1 MSTTSEHLPQ
11 HGVGVHE
18 DHQLAARRLPA
29 GVEPEQF
36 ARFLDQLASDLV
48 PGRVLTSWEAVS
60 EYRDPYAF
68 ADWDDYTGSTVVLPR
83 STEEVQA
90 VVRAANAHRI
100 PLWTLSQGRNNGYG
114 GPAPRV
120 AGSVVV
126 SLREMNQVVE
136 INEELAYAV
145 VEPGVRWFDLYDAI
159 TAGGHS
165 LFASIADLGWG
176 SVVGNSM
183 DNGITYGPQGQD
195 FGAPC
200 GLEVVLADGS
210 VLRTGMGAMPDNKT
224 WHLYKRGL
232 GPTLDPL
239 FIQSNYGIV
248 TRMGVWLHPKPEA
261 LHPFFVKADTED
273 ALGPLLDTL
282 RRLRLDGTIQGIPS
296 FRNTLLLASVL
307 TRRSEWTDSDGPLDD
322 ETIDRISR
330 ETGIG
335 RWSGRGC
342 LWGDRV
348 VVEHHFA
355 KVKRAFEQIP
365 GVEVT
370 GEPIDPE
377 DLPNRKHYAERIF
390 GGVPNM
396 DILNVVG
403 WYGGSDNGG
412 HVGFAPVVALTSEE
426 GIKANRF
433 LRDLVE
439 REAGLDYQ
447 VAMFNVSARVMVNVV
462 MMLFDASDEAQ
473 TKRAYDTCKLMVREA
488 GKHGMGEYRAHLDFM
503 DLASDQ
509 YSFGDHAYRRFVEK
523 IKDAVDPNGIL
534 SPGRHGIW
542 PQGMRLSAGA

>member
-1 MSTTSEHLPQ
+1 MSTDLAAQDATPARHLP
-11 HGVGVHE
+11 
-18 DHQLAARRLPA
+18 P

-36 ARFLDQLASDLV
+36 DRFLAQLAEAL
-48 PGRVLTSWEAVS
+48 PAERILTTEAALR
-60 EYRDPYAF
+60 EYRDPYAYET
-68 ADWDDYTGSTVVLPR
+68 WDDYTASAAVLPT

-90 VVRAANAHRI
+90 VVRAANEHRI
-100 PLWTLSQGRNNGYG
+100 PLYTHSQGRNNGYG

-120 AGSVVV
+120 RGSVVV
-126 SLREMNQVVE
+126 SLREMNKVLE
-136 INEELAYAV
+136 INEDLAYAV
-145 VEPGVRWFDLYDAI
+145 VEPGVRWFDLYDALE
-159 TAGGHS
+159 AGGHQ

-176 SVVGNSM
+176 SVVGNAM

-200 GLEVVLADGS
+200 GMEVVLADGS
-210 VLRTGMGAMPDNKT
+210 LLRTGMGAMEGNKT

-248 TRMGVWLHPKPEA
+248 TKMGVWLYPKPEV
-261 LHPFFVKADTED
+261 LHPWNVKAETED

-296 FRNTLLLASVL
+296 LRNTLLLASVL
-307 TRRSEWTDSDGPLDD
+307 TRRSEWTDSEAPLDD
-322 ETIDRISR
+322 ATIDRIAQ

-335 RWSGRGC
+335 RWSGRGA

-348 VVEHHFA
+348 VVEHNFA
-355 KVKRAFEQIP
+355 KVKAAFEAIP
-365 GVEVT
+365 GVRVT
-370 GEPIDPE
+370 GEPIPFAE
-377 DLPNRKHYAERIF
+377 VPQRQSYAERIV

-396 DILNVVG
+396 DIYNVVG

-412 HVGFAPVVALTSEE
+412 HLSFSPVVALSSEDGVE
-426 GIKANRF
+426 ANRF
-433 LRDLVE
+433 LRDLIE

-447 VAMFNVSARVMVNVV
+447 VAMFNVSARSMVNVV
-462 MMLFDASDEAQ
+462 MMIFDASDEVQ

-488 GKHGMGEYRAHLDFM
+488 GKLGMGEYRAHLDFM

-509 YSFGDHAYRRFVEK
+509 FAFNDHAYRRFVEK

-534 SPGRHGIW
+534 APGRHGIW
-542 PQGMRLSAGA
+542 PASMRLRTDA

>member
-1 MSTTSEHLPQ
+1 MSTDLAPQGATPARHLP
-11 HGVGVHE
+11 
-18 DHQLAARRLPA
+18 P

-36 ARFLDQLASDLV
+36 DRFLAQLADVL
-48 PGRVLTSWEAVS
+48 PPERVLTGEAELR
-60 EYRDPYAF
+60 EYRDPYAY
-68 ADWDDYTGSTVVLPR
+68 ADWDDYTASVAVLPT

-90 VVRAANAHRI
+90 VVRAANEHRI
-100 PLWTLSQGRNNGYG
+100 PLYTHSQGRNNGYG

-120 AGSVVV
+120 RGSAVI
-126 SLREMNQVVE
+126 SLREMNKVLE
-136 INEELAYAV
+136 INEDLAYAV
-145 VEPGVRWFDLYDAI
+145 VEPGVRWFDLYDALD
-159 TAGGHS
+159 AGGHQ

-200 GLEVVLADGS
+200 GMEVVLADGS
-210 VLRTGMGAMPDNKT
+210 LLRTGMGAMEDNKT

-232 GPTLDPL
+232 GPVLDPL

-248 TRMGVWLHPKPEA
+248 TRMGVWLHPKPQVM
-261 LHPFFVKADTED
+261 HPWFVKADREE

-296 FRNTLLLASVL
+296 IRNTLLLASVL
-307 TRRSEWTDSDGPLDD
+307 TRRSEWTDSGAPLDD
-322 ETIDRISR
+322 ATIDRIAE

-335 RWSGRGC
+335 RWSGRGS

-348 VVEHHFA
+348 VVEYNFA
-355 KVKRAFEQIP
+355 KVKAAFEQIP

-370 GEPIDPE
+370 GELIEFADVA
-377 DLPNRKHYAERIF
+377 DRKHYAERIV

-396 DILNVVG
+396 DIYNVVG

-412 HVGFAPVVALTSEE
+412 HISFSPVVALTSEDGVE
-426 GIKANRF
+426 ANRF
-433 LRDLVE
+433 LRDLIE

-447 VAMFNVSARVMVNVV
+447 VAMFNVSARSMVNVV
-462 MMLFDASDEAQ
+462 MMIFDASDEAQ
-473 TKRAYDTCKLMVREA
+473 TRRAYDACKLMVREA
-488 GKHGMGEYRAHLDFM
+488 GKRGMGEYRAHLDFM

-509 YSFGDHAYRRFVEK
+509 FAFNDHAYRRFGEK

-534 SPGRHGIW
+534 APGRHGIW
-542 PQGMRLSAGA
+542 PASMRLRTDA

>member
-1 MSTTSEHLPQ
+1 MSTDLVAQ
-11 HGVGVHE
+11 E
-18 DHQLAARRLPA
+18 DAQPGRRLPP
-29 GVEPEQF
+29 GVEPAQF
-36 ARFLDQLASDLV
+36 DGFLAQVGEALPSD
-48 PGRVLTSWEAVS
+48 RILTSEAALR

-68 ADWDDYTGSTVVLPR
+68 ADWDDFTASAAVLPT

-90 VVRAANAHRI
+90 VVRAANRHRI
-100 PLWTLSQGRNNGYG
+100 PLYTHSQGRNNGYG

-120 AGSVVV
+120 RGSVVI
-126 SLREMNQVVE
+126 SLREMNKVLE
-136 INEELAYAV
+136 INEDLAYAV
-145 VEPGVRWFDLYDAI
+145 VEPGVRWFDLYDALEK
-159 TAGGHS
+159 GGHR

-200 GLEVVLADGS
+200 GMEVVLADGS
-210 VLRTGMGAMPDNKT
+210 LLRTGMGAMEGNKT

-248 TRMGVWLHPKPEA
+248 TRMGVWLYPKPE
-261 LHPFFVKADTED
+261 LIHPWFVKADEEE

-282 RRLRLDGTIQGIPS
+282 RRLRLDGTVQGVPS
-296 FRNTLLLASVL
+296 LRNTLLLASVL
-307 TRRSEWTDSDGPLDD
+307 TRRNEWTDSQDPLDD
-322 ETIDRISR
+322 ATIDRIAQ

-335 RWSGRGC
+335 RWSGRGA

-348 VVEHHFA
+348 VVEHNFA
-355 KVKRAFEQIP
+355 KVKAAFEQIP
-365 GVEVT
+365 GVSVT
-370 GEPIDPE
+370 GEPIPFGE
-377 DLPNRKHYAERIF
+377 VPQRTNYAEKIV

-412 HVGFAPVVALTSEE
+412 HLSFSPVVALTSED
-426 GIKANRF
+426 GVAANRF
-433 LRDLVE
+433 LRELIE

-447 VAMFNVSARVMVNVV
+447 VAMFNVSARSMVNVV
-462 MMLFDASDEAQ
+462 MMIFDASDEVQ
-473 TKRAYDTCKLMVREA
+473 TRRAHEAVKLMVEEA
-488 GKHGMGEYRAHLDFM
+488 GKRGMGEYRAHLDFM

-509 YSFGDHAYRRFVEK
+509 FGFGDHAYRRFVEK

-534 SPGRHGIW
+534 APGRHGIW
-542 PQGMRLSAGA
+542 PAAMRPEA